1 MPGAGIA
8 AGAIAA
14 VPFTPASDDIA
25 FYEHY
30 EHSPAQELRVS
41 LISSPREE
49 KKKLDGGCKME
60 EGNGFEDEG
69 KVSCVIVTC
78 RTADGVENVLLSR
91 YYDKIRPVA
100 QVTSMDSIE

>member
-30 EHSPAQELRVS
+30 EHSPVS
-41 LISSPREE
+41 LSYHAKKE
-49 KKKLDGGCKME
+49 KRKNSRDAKMD

-69 KVSCVIVTC
+69 KVLCVIVTC

-91 YYDKIRPVA
+91 YYDKISPVA
-100 QVTSMDSIE
+100 QVTNMDSIE

>member
-30 EHSPAQELRVS
+30 EHSPVS
-41 LISSPREE
+41 LPYPDPLEKEKNSRTMQKWTKIMGLKTRER
-49 KKKLDGGCKME
+49 C
-60 EGNGFEDEG
+60 
-69 KVSCVIVTC
+69 C
-78 RTADGVENVLLSR
+78 ALS
-91 YYDKIRPVA
+91 
-100 QVTSMDSIE
+100 